1 MLFFARGEQEYL
13 SLWQGFLAGK
23 PIVAYDRDTIV
34 DVFWITMRNFACL
47 ILLCLTFSGYAATQ
61 VNIYRSEVTLD
72 QEQDESQA
80 RIQGM
85 ENVII
90 RATGEQDAVN
100 NPVVKKALSRNRLY
114 LSQISYGQKDDQ
126 KIVKM
131 QFSAKQI
138 RTLLTQAQLPF
149 WPVKRATILVWY
161 VEDQNFQRN
170 IAWENVANANVQQL
184 KQLAEKRGLPLIV
197 PVGDFDDI
205 TSIEASDIWG
215 EFLQPIRD
223 ASERYHPDAI
233 LIIRAQ
239 SDTLNWKLYDQ
250 TPEKLLDISVPPM
263 SGRLNGNDELA
274 QLIHQLTQY
283 YAKKNRVVVAGQ
295 SSHSMILNV
304 KHLSRAVHFFK
315 LEQAL
320 NQLSSVASVDVIQI
334 QGDEV
339 TFRVH
344 LLTTQEEFE
353 QELASLN
360 LIEQLPK
367 PDGEMGFDEQPA
379 TPSQAEQ
386 HSLSEETAVNGTVT
400 DQALPEQ
407 PLSEKKLSEQPLSQP
422 SPEGDALKNSTG
434 NKSVNDVDSQVMVNP
449 PVNLGRSSLQYQWR
463 QHPVTEQSD
472 DDSQAEASG
481 DTVSQGQMPQDTP

>member
-1 MLFFARGEQEYL
+1 
-13 SLWQGFLAGK
+13 
-23 PIVAYDRDTIV
+23 
-34 DVFWITMRNFACL
+34 MRNFACL

-100 NPVVKKALSRNRLY
+100 NPVVKKALSQNRLY

-161 VEDQNFQRN
+161 VEDQNFQRH
-170 IAWENVANANVQQL
+170 IAWENVTNENVQQL

-263 SGRLNGNDELA
+263 SGSLSGDDELA
-274 QLIHQLTQY
+274 QLVNQLTQY

-304 KHLSRAVHFFK
+304 KHLSRAIHFFK

-320 NQLSSVASVDVIQI
+320 NQLSSVASVDVIRI

-344 LLTTQEEFE
+344 LLTTQEAFE
-353 QELASLN
+353 QELDSLN
-360 LIEQLPK
+360 LIERQPK
-367 PDGEMGFDEQPA
+367 PDGEEAFDKQPVVS
-379 TPSQAEQ
+379 SQAEQ
-386 HSLSEETAVNGTVT
+386 PTSSEEAAVDGTLSDESFS
-400 DQALPEQ
+400 DQPLSDQ
-407 PLSEKKLSEQPLSQP
+407 PLSEAH
-422 SPEGDALKNSTG
+422 SPKDSMEK
-434 NKSVNDVDSQVMVNP
+434 KSVNDVDSQATVNP
-449 PVNLGRSSLQYQWR
+449 PVETGQSSLQYQWR
-463 QHPVTEQSD
+463 QRSVTEPSD
-472 DDSQAEASG
+472 DAPQAEDSR
-481 DTVSQGQMPQDTP
+481 DTLSQSQIPQDTP

>member
-1 MLFFARGEQEYL
+1 ML
-13 SLWQGFLAGK
+13 LWQGFLAGK

-100 NPVVKKALSRNRLY
+100 NPVVKKALSQNRLY

-161 VEDQNFQRN
+161 VEDQNFQRH

-250 TPEKLLDISVPPM
+250 TPEKLLDITVPPM
-263 SGRLNGNDELA
+263 SGSLSGDDELA
-274 QLIHQLTQY
+274 QLVNQLTQY

-304 KHLSRAVHFFK
+304 KHLSRAIHFFK

-344 LLTTQEEFE
+344 LLTTQEAFQ

-360 LIEQLPK
+360 LIERQPTKL
-367 PDGEMGFDEQPA
+367 DAEMGGDGQPA
-379 TPSQAEQ
+379 APSQAEQ
-386 HSLSEETAVNGTVT
+386 PTSSEETAVDGT
-400 DQALPEQ
+400 
-407 PLSEKKLSEQPLSQP
+407 LSDESFSEQPLSAQP
-422 SPEGDALKNSTG
+422 SSEAHLPKDATEK
-434 NKSVNDVDSQVMVNP
+434 KSVNDVDSQAVVNP
-449 PVNLGRSSLQYQWR
+449 SVEMGQSSLQYQWR
-463 QHPVTEQSD
+463 QHSVNQQTD
-472 DDSQAEASG
+472 DDIQAEDSR
-481 DTVSQGQMPQDTP
+481 DTLSQHQIPQDTP

>member
-1 MLFFARGEQEYL
+1 MKRLPCFKEAIFCKGGDQEYL

-23 PIVAYDRDTIV
+23 PIVAYDRGTIV

-61 VNIYRSEVTLD
+61 VNIYRSEVELD
-72 QEQDESQA
+72 QEQGEDQA

-90 RATGEQDAVN
+90 RATGEQDAVD
-100 NPVVKKALSRNRLY
+100 NPVIKKALSQNRLY

-263 SGRLNGNDELA
+263 GGSLSGNDELA
-274 QLIHQLTQY
+274 QLVDELTQY
-283 YAKKNRVVVAGQ
+283 YAKKNRVIVAGQ

-320 NQLSSVASVDVIQI
+320 NQLSSVASVDTIQI

-344 LLTTQEEFE
+344 LLTTQEAFE

-360 LIEQLPK
+360 LIERLPEA
-367 PDGEMGFDEQPA
+367 DEAADLEEQPVEHM
-379 TPSQAEQ
+379 QAEQ
-386 HSLSEETAVNGTVT
+386 STSSEETTVDGTPT
-400 DQALPEQ
+400 DQ
-407 PLSEKKLSEQPLSQP
+407 PLSEEH
-422 SPEGDALKNSTG
+422 SPKDATEK
-434 NKSVNDVDSQVMVNP
+434 KSVNDVDSQAMTSP
-449 PVNLGRSSLQYQWR
+449 PAETGQSTLLYQWR
-463 QHPVTEQSD
+463 EPPVSERSND
-472 DDSQAEASG
+472 DDSQTGASQ
-481 DTVSQGQMPQDTP
+481 DNLPQSQDSQDTP

>member
-1 MLFFARGEQEYL
+1 
-13 SLWQGFLAGK
+13 
-23 PIVAYDRDTIV
+23 
-34 DVFWITMRNFACL
+34 MRNFACL

-61 VNIYRSEVTLD
+61 VNIYRSEVVLD
-72 QEQDESQA
+72 QEQGEDQA

-90 RATGEQDAVN
+90 RATGEQDAVD
-100 NPVVKKALSRNRLY
+100 NPVVKKALSQNRLY

-149 WPVKRATILVWY
+149 WPEKRATILVWY
-161 VEDQNFQRN
+161 VEEQNFQRN

-263 SGRLNGNDELA
+263 GGSLSGDDELA
-274 QLIHQLTQY
+274 QLIDELTQY
-283 YAKKNRVVVAGQ
+283 YAKKNRVIVAGQ

-320 NQLSSVASVDVIQI
+320 NQLSSVASVDIIQI

-344 LLTTQEEFE
+344 LLTTQEAFE

-360 LIEQLPK
+360 LIERLPEAGGAADLK
-367 PDGEMGFDEQPA
+367 EQPA
-379 TPSQAEQ
+379 EHSQVEQ
-386 HSLSEETAVNGTVT
+386 STSPEETAVDGTLT
-400 DQALPEQ
+400 DQ
-407 PLSEKKLSEQPLSQP
+407 PLSEE
-422 SPEGDALKNSTG
+422 DSTEK
-434 NKSVNDVDSQVMVNP
+434 KSVNDVDSQTMTSP
-449 PVNLGRSSLQYQWR
+449 PAETAQSTLLYQWR
-463 QHPVTEQSD
+463 EPSVSERAND
-472 DDSQAEASG
+472 DDSQTGASQ
-481 DTVSQGQMPQDTP
+481 DISSQSQLPQEMP

>member
-1 MLFFARGEQEYL
+1 
-13 SLWQGFLAGK
+13 
-23 PIVAYDRDTIV
+23 
-34 DVFWITMRNFACL
+34 MRNFACL